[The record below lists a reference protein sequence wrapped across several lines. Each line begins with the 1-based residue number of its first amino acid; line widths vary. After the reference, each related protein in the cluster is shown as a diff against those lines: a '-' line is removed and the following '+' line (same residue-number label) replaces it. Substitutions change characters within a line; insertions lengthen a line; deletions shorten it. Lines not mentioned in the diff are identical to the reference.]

1 MGERPAPPPAAAP
14 VVTAL
19 RRDARGR
26 VSVELDGRPWRTLPA
41 EPVVAAGLDVGVALD
56 RARARR
62 LRAEWRRVEA
72 REAALRAVGQP
83 VPTEA
88 AIRQRLVARGIA
100 PADRERALE
109 TLERV
114 GVVDDARVAQGRA
127 AALAVRGGGDA
138 LIRDD
143 LERRGV
149 APHLVDEAVG
159 RLEPELERA
168 RTIVAARGA
177 SPRTLRRLAAKGFS
191 EETIETLVA
200 DQPDAELG

>member
-1 MGERPAPPPAAAP
+1 
-14 VVTAL
+14 
-19 RRDARGR
+19 
-26 VSVELDGRPWRTLPA
+26 
-41 EPVVAAGLDVGVALD
+41 
-56 RARARR
+56 
-62 LRAEWRRVEA
+62 LRAEWQRVDA

-100 PADRERALE
+100 PAERERALE

-149 APHLVDEAVG
+149 APHLVDEAVE